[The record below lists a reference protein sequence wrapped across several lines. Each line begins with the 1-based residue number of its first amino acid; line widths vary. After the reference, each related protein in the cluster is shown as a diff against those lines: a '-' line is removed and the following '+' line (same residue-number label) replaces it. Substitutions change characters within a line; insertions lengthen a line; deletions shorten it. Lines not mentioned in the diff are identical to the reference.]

1 MSASSLLEW
10 GTLAWQRRVRRHGWA
25 AHITPYPASVASRER
40 FVPRRVSELTDELAK
55 MPWTAHGGPEDFRA
69 FSRLMAALFHFEFYD
84 REQQMLDAWEEASE
98 DASSASLV
106 ADELEGLLI
115 DSNYTPVAHDDLHE
129 AIAREATIPLRLEV
143 DLDDYE
149 VLLIQ
154 RRGSRQQTIDTS
166 RFRGLMKSERS
177 ITVEDRVV
185 VFSKVQAEDHFER
198 RGIDPASRNLV
209 PGQVMLKQFQHVPRA
224 DIEMLLPSTKVR
236 YRRIDTIMVGL
247 PAVASGIVV
256 LATKLLPTLGLMA
269 LLAGTWL
276 GLSSDKPKID
286 QAALV
291 VLFGGLAT
299 IGGFFLRQ
307 WTKLKNRRVAYLKT
321 LSEVLYFR
329 TLSTGPGVLH
339 TLLATAE
346 RQEVIETLLV
356 YRFLLEHPGGI
367 TAADLDEEIE
377 IWLRQSCQREIDFD
391 VDDALD
397 KARRLG
403 IIDNDVRLSPRPLP
417 EVLYELDQRWNALF
431 DHRSRRPEHS
441 SVLAGRA
448 K

>member
-1 MSASSLLEW
+1 MA
-10 GTLAWQRRVRRHGWA
+10 T
-25 AHITPYPASVASRER
+25 RER
-40 FVPRRVSELTDELAK
+40 FVPRRVSELTDELAE
-55 MPWTAHGGPEDFRA
+55 MPWTADGDPEDFRA

-84 REQQMLDAWEEASE
+84 REQRLLDVWEEASE
-98 DASSASLV
+98 DANAASLV
-106 ADELEGLLI
+106 AEELDGLLT

-129 AIAREATIPLRLEV
+129 AIARETTIPLRLEV

-149 VLLIQ
+149 VLLIE

-166 RFRGLMKSERS
+166 RFRGLMKRERT

-185 VFSKVQAEDHFER
+185 VFSKVQSADHFES
-198 RGIDPASRNLV
+198 RGIDPASLNLV

-247 PAVASGIVV
+247 PAIASGLVV
-256 LATKLLPTLGLMA
+256 LATKLLPTIGLMA

-276 GLSSDKPKID
+276 GLSSEQPKID

-291 VLFGGLAT
+291 VLFGGLAA
-299 IGGFFLRQ
+299 IGGFFVRQ
-307 WTKLKNRRVAYLKT
+307 WTKLKNRRVAYLKM

-339 TLLATAE
+339 TLLVTAE
-346 RQEVIETLLV
+346 RQEVIETLLA
-356 YRFLLEHPGGI
+356 YRFLLEHPDGI
-367 TAADLDEEIE
+367 SASDLDEEIE
-377 IWLRQSCQREIDFD
+377 VWLRGSCQREIDFD

-397 KARRLG
+397 KVRRLG
-403 IIDNDVRLSPRPLP
+403 LVHGDARVSARPLS
-417 EVLYELDQRWNALF
+417 EVLYQLDQRWNALF

-441 SVLAGRA
+441 TVIAGR
-448 K
+448 